1 MVLTYDFSLQALEY
15 AIFGSLLLACA
26 FADLEGY
33 IIPDRFVIGLIVVR
47 LVFLLL
53 LGADRSQWI
62 DSLLGGFAV
71 GGGLLLIVLIY
82 EKLRK
87 IEAMGGGDLK
97 LLFATGLYLGWMGNI
112 LCLFAACVLGIVFG
126 IIATRGET
134 ERVFPW
140 GPSISAAAILT
151 ALWGNGLIEAYMGLF

>member
-1 MVLTYDFSLQALEY
+1 MLFTYDISLQALEY

-33 IIPDRFVIGLIVVR
+33 IIPDRFVVSLIVVR
-47 LVFLLL
+47 LVFLLIL
-53 LGADRSQWI
+53 RADRAQWI

-71 GGGLLLIVLIY
+71 GGGLLLIVLLY

-97 LLFATGLYLGWMGNI
+97 LLFATGLYLGNI
-112 LCLFAACVLGIVFG
+112 LCLFTACVLGIVFG
-126 IIATRGET
+126 MAATRGKT
-134 ERVFPW
+134 DRVFPW
-140 GPSISAAAILT
+140 GPAISAAAILT
-151 ALWGNGLIEAYMGLF
+151 ALWGNGLIEAYLSLF